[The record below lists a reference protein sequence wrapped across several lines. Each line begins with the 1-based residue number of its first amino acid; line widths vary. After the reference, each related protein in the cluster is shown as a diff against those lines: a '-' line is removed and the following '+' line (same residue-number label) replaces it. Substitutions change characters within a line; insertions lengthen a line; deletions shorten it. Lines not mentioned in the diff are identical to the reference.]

1 MSVEEI
7 TIGDPFFSVK
17 LIKSN
22 KNIFCEWKGDCFKF
36 IEFSIEDKA
45 TSAWAFTI
53 SNCN

>member
-1 MSVEEI
+1 MSVEDI
-7 TIGDPFFSVK
+7 TIGDPFSVK
-17 LIKSN
+17 LIKS
-22 KNIFCEWKGDCFKF
+22 KKYFCEWKGDCFKF